1 MLQKKYLIKILF
13 LSFVI
18 SVLFNQNL
26 ISRDNLYNSNDI
38 FRSDYQILKQYP
50 KKAWTIMVYIAADN
64 DLSIFA
70 WQNIKQMAQAA
81 NKNSHIIVQ
90 LNEPG
95 QNKKTQRY
103 LIDKNK
109 AYLLNKE
116 NKEKLD
122 SGNPQTVI
130 DFCTWTKNT
139 FPADHYMAIFS
150 NHGSGIID
158 YGRGLVK
165 LINHAEYFTLN
176 PSTLMLELDRSI
188 EFLDTLEALENK
200 MNLDKHENPVLPK
213 SKEDEEP
220 KGVCYDETH
229 QSYLTNQ
236 KLEQALKAICQNDFK
251 FSILGFDAC
260 LMQMTEIANLA
271 KPYAD
276 ILVGSQEVELG
287 PGWEYSK
294 MLRPLE
300 TSILNPIDF
309 AKHIVH
315 SYAETYAN
323 VTNEFTLSAINLN
336 IMNALENNLNE
347 VAQILIEC
355 LVNQTNHSVKT
366 IMNSCKNSIGFEEP
380 SYIDLIT
387 FYQNLKNNI
396 PKMALRD
403 KNIELKNKLNNALT
417 NGLNILKN
425 IIIENSHGSKIAYA
439 QGISIYLPEKKVHQS
454 YAKTNFAKNN
464 HWFNL
469 ISNYIGR

>member
-1 MLQKKYLIKILF
+1 MLKKKTLMKISLVFITTLLFIQKSL
-13 LSFVI
+13 
-18 SVLFNQNL
+18 
-26 ISRDNLYNSNDI
+26 SRDNLYNINDI
-38 FRSDYQILKQYP
+38 FRSNYQISKNYP
-50 KKAWTIMVYIAADN
+50 KKPWTIMVYIAADN

-81 NKNSHIIVQ
+81 NQNCHIVVQ

-95 QNKKTQRY
+95 PNKKTQRY

-109 AYLLNKE
+109 AYLLNKD
-116 NKEKLD
+116 NNQKLD
-122 SGNPQTVI
+122 SGSAQTVI
-130 DFCTWTKNT
+130 DFCTWTKET

-150 NHGSGIID
+150 NHGSGVID
-158 YGRGLVK
+158 YGRGLVR
-165 LINHAEYFTLN
+165 LINTAEYFTLN
-176 PSTLMLELDRSI
+176 PSTLMLELDRNI
-188 EFLDTLEALENK
+188 HFLEN
-200 MNLDKHENPVLPK
+200 LIEN
-213 SKEDEEP
+213 DDD

-236 KLEQALKAICQNDFK
+236 KLEQALKEICKNNFK

-294 MLRPLE
+294 MLRPFE
-300 TSILNPIDF
+300 TNVLNPVDF

-315 SYAETYAN
+315 SYAETYIN

-336 IMNALENNLNE
+336 TMNALENNINE

-355 LVNQTNHSVKT
+355 LVHQSSNSVKT
-366 IMNSCKNSIGFEEP
+366 IISTSKNSIGFEEP
-380 SYIDLIT
+380 SYIDLVT

-396 PKMALRD
+396 SRMALRD
-403 KNIELKNKLNNALT
+403 KGNDLKNKLNNALT

-425 IIIENSHGSKIAYA
+425 VIIENTHGSKIGYA